1 MYIVINIMYM
11 LTVYS
16 PKSTG
21 QYYPNNTLYSLK
33 FQQQQKYQNLD
44 EKS

>member
-1 MYIVINIMYM
+1 MYIIINIMFM
-11 LTVYS
+11 L
-16 PKSTG
+16 TG

-33 FQQQQKYQNLD
+33 FQKQQKYQNLA